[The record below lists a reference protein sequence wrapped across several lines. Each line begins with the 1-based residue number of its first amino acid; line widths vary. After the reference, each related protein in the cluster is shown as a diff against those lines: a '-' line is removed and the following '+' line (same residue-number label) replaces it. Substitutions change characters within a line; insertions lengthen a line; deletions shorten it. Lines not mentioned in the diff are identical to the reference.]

1 MVVKGDLAALVSF
14 AFFYAATFAIAIW
27 AAEMR
32 IREERRE
39 RERKAQAPMTD
50 QERRITD
57 AAFGVRNRLDAGHD
71 IEAVIRF
78 LKDSGLDFLDSIS
91 ALRRAGLE
99 PNEAKRAVYNSSAWA
114 DEAKGAIALQD
125 AMRQRAA
132 QETKS
137 VDRVEAELFQLYA
150 ARTQDPFVDVKA
162 VKEEIRRRREEI
174 RRRREEI
181 RRRNL
186 ARIFRDEG

>member
-39 RERKAQAPMTD
+39 RKAQAPMTD

-57 AAFGVRNRLDAGHD
+57 AAAGVRNRLDAGHG

-78 LKDSGLDFLDSIS
+78 LKDSGLDFLGSIS
-91 ALRRAGLE
+91 ALRRACLE

-125 AMRQRAA
+125 AMRQRPA

-137 VDRVEAELFQLYA
+137 VDRVEAELFQFYA

-162 VKEEIRRRREEI
+162 VKEEIRRRGEEI
-174 RRRREEI
+174 RRRGEEI